1 MTQERAFDICL
12 EMLEQRNYE
21 LVSVDK
27 ENLNITALKTNNE
40 QISVYFNNAP
50 KFDTKSMK
58 EIIFLMEEE
67 GIDHSIVI
75 YKDNITAATANVLS
89 QTIDLRIE
97 LFAEENLQINITKH
111 VLQPQ
116 FSKLS
121 DEENIEF
128 KEKFGTKFPI
138 LRYDKPISRF
148 YDFSKGDVIQIERLD
163 DTYAFRIVR

>member
-1 MTQERAFDICL
+1 MSQQRAFDICL

-21 LVSVDK
+21 LIAADK
-27 ENLNITALKTNNE
+27 ENLNISAIKPNNE
-40 QISVYFNNAP
+40 PISVYFNNAP

-67 GIDHSIVI
+67 GIDHAIVI

-111 VLQPQ
+111 RLQPIYT
-116 FSKLS
+116 KLS
-121 DEENIEF
+121 EEDTIEF
-128 KEKFGTKFPI
+128 KNNFGTKFPT
-138 LRYDKPISRF
+138 LRHYKPISRF
-148 YDFSKGDVIQIERLD
+148 YDFSKGDIIEIKRQD
-163 DTYAFRIVR
+163 NTYAYRVVR